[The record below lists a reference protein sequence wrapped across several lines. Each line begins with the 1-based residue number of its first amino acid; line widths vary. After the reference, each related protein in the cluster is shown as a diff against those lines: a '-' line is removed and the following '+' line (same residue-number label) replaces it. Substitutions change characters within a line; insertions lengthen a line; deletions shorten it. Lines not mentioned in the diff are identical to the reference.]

1 MALICKKN
9 ITPSIF
15 IPYGLEIELEN
26 VEFEYGKR
34 VISHKIPNNWKV
46 GIDRSLLKDG
56 IEISSDVLRKG
67 LKWTGKLS
75 NGLTILII

>member
-26 VEFEYGKR
+26 VEFEYHIKYLRIGK
-34 VISHKIPNNWKV
+34 
-46 GIDRSLLKDG
+46 
-56 IEISSDVLRKG
+56 
-67 LKWTGKLS
+67 
-75 NGLTILII
+75 

>member
-34 VISHKIPNNWKV
+34 VISHKIPENWKV
-46 GIDRSLLKDG
+46 GIDP
-56 IEISSDVLRKG
+56 E
-67 LKWTGKLS
+67 T
-75 NGLTILII
+75 